1 MNSSLTLDKW
11 TLFAIHFELINT
23 LNNKDFKVTTINII
37 WIKIWFYLIILIKL
51 PKLGVNLHFI
61 GHWRLGFYINF
72 IISNCNG
79 SHYNMDWMTWS
90 ECYITM
96 KIKVLLQNLFEPI
109 LERINLSQQILTE
122 FKKDRVP
129 KKFIEENSR
138 SINLSLAWQS
148 SLA

>member
-1 MNSSLTLDKW
+1 MLYILSNIK
-11 TLFAIHFELINT
+11 T

-37 WIKIWFYLIILIKL
+37 WIEIWFYLIILIKL

-72 IISNCNG
+72 IIISNCNG
-79 SHYNMDWMTWS
+79 SHYNMEWMLHKN
-90 ECYITM
+90 M
-96 KIKVLLQNLFEPI
+96 KIKILLQNLFKPI

>member
-79 SHYNMDWMTWS
+79 SHYNMEWMLHYNEYKSTTSEFIWTHSRADQLKPTNPDWVQKRPS
-90 ECYITM
+90 AQ
-96 KIKVLLQNLFEPI
+96 KIHRRK
-109 LERINLSQQILTE
+109 
-122 FKKDRVP
+122 
-129 KKFIEENSR
+129 
-138 SINLSLAWQS
+138 
-148 SLA
+148 

>member
-1 MNSSLTLDKW
+1 MDFF
-11 TLFAIHFELINT
+11 FAIHFELIKT

-61 GHWRLGFYINF
+61 GHWRLDFYVNF
-72 IISNCNG
+72 IIMSDCNG
-79 SHYNMDWMTWS
+79 SHYNMEWMLHKN
-90 ECYITM
+90 M
-96 KIKVLLQNLFEPI
+96 KIKILLQNLFEPI